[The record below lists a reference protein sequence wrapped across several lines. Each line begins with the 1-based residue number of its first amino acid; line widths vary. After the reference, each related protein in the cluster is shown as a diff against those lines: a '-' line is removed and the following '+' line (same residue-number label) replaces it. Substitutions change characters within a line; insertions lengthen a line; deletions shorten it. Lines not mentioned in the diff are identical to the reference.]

1 MSKASSNANAVVYTV
16 EQVCGLY
23 GVQYTREQ
31 SRVINVEGTAGRWR
45 PMFVGQWTDDFGKV
59 HSSGKADILARPRIV
74 IRFHN
79 GSPSPA
85 SCADPAGLLPA
96 GKLLI
101 TVPLW
106 IECKS
111 GDGRMTAGQEAFRY
125 WVEKNG
131 DAFLLIHDDVKPL
144 IDWFDAHGV
153 TRISGEAETRNVLE
167 PMDATALVRLP
178 CRHCKKNRPDHIG
191 PAFGCPGTSGK
202 CWSPDMKAARS

>member
-59 HSSGKADILARPRIV
+59 HSSGKADILARPRIALPYMSD
-74 IRFHN
+74 IDQKLAFAN
-79 GSPSPA
+79 GCLFPVSWHRYVA
-85 SCADPAGLLPA
+85 
-96 GKLLI
+96 
-101 TVPLW
+101 VPLW

-111 GDGRMTAGQEAFRY
+111 GAGKMTPAQHAFKN
-125 WVEKNG
+125 WVETNG
-131 DAFLLIHDDVKPL
+131 DTYLLIHDDIQPL
-144 IDWFDAHGV
+144 IDWFTAHGV
-153 TRISGEAETRNVLE
+153 QRRSGEAEARNVLE

-178 CRHCKKNRPDHIG
+178 CRHCKKNRAEHIG
-191 PAFGCPGTSGK
+191 VAFGCAGATGK
-202 CWSPDMKAARS
+202 VWSPDMKAARQ